1 MFKVG
6 GWLEQ
11 KKLGMRMMFEG
22 VITPLLVQQAKET
35 AYWKDRS
42 GHARQGINGGIE
54 GSLENFELYL
64 GNSTDYGQYLEEGTG
79 IYGPTGQPIVQVRAK
94 ILSWVGTDGKRY
106 YARKVNGIKPYHTLE
121 KTLINNREAIL
132 KLLAE
137 YWEG

>member
-64 GNSTDYGQYLEEGTG
+64 GNSTDYGQYLE
-79 IYGPTGQPIVQVRAK
+79 
-94 ILSWVGTDGKRY
+94 
-106 YARKVNGIKPYHTLE
+106 KVLE
-121 KTLINNREAIL
+121 FMDQLDS
-132 KLLAE
+132 LLFQ
-137 YWEG
+137 